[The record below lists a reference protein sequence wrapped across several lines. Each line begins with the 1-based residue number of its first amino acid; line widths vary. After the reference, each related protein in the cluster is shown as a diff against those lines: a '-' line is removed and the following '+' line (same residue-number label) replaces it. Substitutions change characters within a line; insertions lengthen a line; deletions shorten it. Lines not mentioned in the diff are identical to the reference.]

1 MPATGLFSSTLG
13 KKIVMAATGVIL
25 VGFVIAHMSGNLLLF
40 VGPDALN
47 EYGRWLRTLLH
58 GAGLWIARAVLLVAV
73 VLHVWSAWA
82 LTRAAHAARPVA
94 YKQLTPDASTYA
106 SRTMRWGGVI
116 LLAFIIYH
124 LMHFTFGNV
133 HPDFVEG
140 DVYHNMVTGFRVW
153 PASLFYIVA
162 MILLGFHLRHG
173 VWSMLHTLGLSHPRH
188 RALARQAALVI
199 ALVVSLGFIAC
210 PVAVLL
216 GLVR

>member
-1 MPATGLFSSTLG
+1 MPATGLYSSTLG

-58 GAGLWIARAVLLVAV
+58 GAGFWIARAVLLVAV

-116 LLAFIIYH
+116 LIAFIIYH

-133 HPDFVEG
+133 HPDFIEG

-188 RALARQAALVI
+188 RALARQAALAI

>member
-1 MPATGLFSSTLG
+1 MPATGLYSSTLG

-25 VGFVIAHMSGNLLLF
+25 VGFVIVHMSGNLLLF

-116 LLAFIIYH
+116 LLAFIVYH

-133 HPDFVEG
+133 HPDFIEG

-173 VWSMLHTLGLSHPRH
+173 VWSMLHTLGLSHPRY
-188 RALARQAALVI
+188 RALARQAALAI

>member
-1 MPATGLFSSTLG
+1 MPATGLYSSTLG
-13 KKIVMAATGVIL
+13 KKIVMAVTGVIL

-47 EYGRWLRTLLH
+47 EYGRWLRMLLH

-73 VLHVWSAWA
+73 ALHVWSAWA
-82 LTRAAHAARPVA
+82 LTPRGARGTAGRLQAAHARRLDVRLAHHALGRRHPA
-94 YKQLTPDASTYA
+94 
-106 SRTMRWGGVI
+106 
-116 LLAFIIYH
+116 AFIVYH

-140 DVYHNMVTGFRVW
+140 DVYHNMVAGFRVW

-162 MILLGFHLRHG
+162 MVLLGFHLRHG
-173 VWSMLHTLGLSHPRH
+173 VWSMLHTLGLSHPRY
-188 RALARQAALVI
+188 RALARQAALAI